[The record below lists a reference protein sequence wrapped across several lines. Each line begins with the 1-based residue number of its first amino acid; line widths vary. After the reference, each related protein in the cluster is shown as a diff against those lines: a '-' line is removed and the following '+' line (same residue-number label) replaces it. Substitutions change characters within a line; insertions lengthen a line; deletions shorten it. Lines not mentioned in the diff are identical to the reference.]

1 MVETLFILL
10 TAHLL
15 GDFVLQRD
23 WMVKYKRDP
32 RVLFIHAGQVT
43 AVSALLLGTLDVPLL
58 LILLVSHMVIDG
70 LKVHAFRDDAY
81 AFMGDQVLHIVA
93 ILGLAALFPATARDG
108 LWLTLLPPEGEKWFV
123 QGVTLLGGVLL
134 CVPAGGV
141 LIGIMIRPLL
151 EEIGKDK
158 QADRH
163 DGAGYDVEGLRRG
176 GRYIGWLERSLVML
190 LLLIGQPGGIG
201 FLVAAKS
208 ILRFGEIKDSHQ
220 RKMAEYIIIGTFLS
234 FGWALLTSYLTQRA
248 LTLW

>member
-15 GDFVLQRD
+15 GDFVLQWD
-23 WMVKYKRDP
+23 WMVERKKEP
-32 RVLFIHAGQVT
+32 KVLLSHAALVT
-43 AVSALLLGTLDVPLL
+43 AVSALLLGSLYVPLL
-58 LILLVSHMVIDG
+58 LILLVSHMAIDA
-70 LKVHAFRDDAY
+70 LKVHAFRDGTY
-81 AFMGDQVLHIVA
+81 AFIGDQALHIVV
-93 ILGLAALFPATARDG
+93 IFGLAVAFATTAQHG
-108 LWLTLLPPEGEKWFV
+108 LWLTLLPAEGERWFL

-158 QADRH
+158 QADH

-234 FGWALLTSYLTQRA
+234 FGWALLISYLTQRA